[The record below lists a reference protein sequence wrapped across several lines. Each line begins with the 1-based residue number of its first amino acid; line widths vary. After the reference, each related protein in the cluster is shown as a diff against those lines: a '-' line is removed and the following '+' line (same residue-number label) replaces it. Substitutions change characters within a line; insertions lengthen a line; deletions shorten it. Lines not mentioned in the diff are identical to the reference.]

1 MKNKISRRNFL
12 IKSSVAGAACCTL
25 MTGSGLSA
33 MNNYLLQNND
43 DEILDL
49 KKLNYC
55 GYKCPADCQFLK
67 GTLNNDEEL
76 KKEAYKLWKIKERFD
91 IEFDPETIFCY
102 GCKVSDKPEGVVTKN
117 CTVRECAM
125 SKKID
130 CCIECDELT
139 SCDKDLWSRFP
150 KFKESVIEMQ
160 KKYLEQKE

>member
-1 MKNKISRRNFL
+1 M
-12 IKSSVAGAACCTL
+12 
-25 MTGSGLSA
+25 
-33 MNNYLLQNND
+33 
-43 DEILDL
+43 
-49 KKLNYC
+49 
-55 GYKCPADCQFLK
+55 
-67 GTLNNDEEL
+67 

-125 SKKID
+125 KKKND

-139 SCDKDLWSRFP
+139 NCDKDLWNRYP

-160 KKYLEQKE
+160 KKYLEQ